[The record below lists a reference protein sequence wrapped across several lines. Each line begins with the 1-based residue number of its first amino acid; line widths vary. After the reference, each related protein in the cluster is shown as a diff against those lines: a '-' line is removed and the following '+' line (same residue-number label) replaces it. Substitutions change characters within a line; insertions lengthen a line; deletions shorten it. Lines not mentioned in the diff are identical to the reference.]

1 MHDRKIRLLLLFCV
15 ALMLYSCVSTN
26 ISKYY
31 TEHSMTLDSIDQA
44 YRSIYR
50 QRPFSLLFTDKSFKH
65 ISLEIN
71 TDTIKYI
78 YEFGLTEKRLRDSIE
93 KYELSVT
100 KVESLLNA
108 MKSIKCLWVGN
119 LDYYVDGKRNSLVCI
134 SIRSKSFRFP
144 LLDKRYYILTYY
156 SQPQYYDSEGRL
168 LDHRR
173 RRQLRRINKEIF
185 RRINDKVCYTVS
197 NVFR

>member
-1 MHDRKIRLLLLFCV
+1 MHIRKIQALFFFCTSLL
-15 ALMLYSCVSTN
+15 LYSCVSSN
-26 ISKYY
+26 MSKYY
-31 TEHSMTLDSIDQA
+31 AEHRLTLDSIDQT
-44 YRSIYR
+44 YRSIYS
-50 QRPFSLLFTDKSFKH
+50 QHPFSLLFTDESFKY

-78 YEFGLTEKRLRDSIE
+78 YEFDPKEKMLLDTIE
-93 KYELSVT
+93 KYNLP
-100 KVESLLNA
+100 LAPINGLINA

-119 LDYYVDGKRNSLVCI
+119 LDYYVDGKKNSLVYI
-134 SIRSKSFRFP
+134 SIRSTNFRFP
-144 LLDKRYYILTYY
+144 FVDKKYYILTYY

-173 RRQLRRINKEIF
+173 RRRLRRINKEIF
-185 RRINDKVCYTVS
+185 RRINEKVCYTVS

>member
-1 MHDRKIRLLLLFCV
+1 MLIRKILPPLFFCIS
-15 ALMLYSCVSTN
+15 LMLDSCVSTN

-31 TEHSMTLDSIDQA
+31 AEHRLTLDSIEQN
-44 YRSIYR
+44 YRSIYML
-50 QRPFSLLFTDKSFKH
+50 RPFSLLFTDKSFKH

-78 YEFGLTEKRLRDSIE
+78 YEFALTENRLKDSNE
-93 KYELSVT
+93 KYNLSPLRM
-100 KVESLLNA
+100 EGLINS
-108 MKSIKCLWVGN
+108 MKSIGCQWVGN
-119 LDYYVDGKRNSLVCI
+119 LDYYEDQKKHSLVYI
-134 SIRSKSFRFP
+134 SIRSKTSRFP
-144 LLDKRYYILTYY
+144 LVDKRYYILTYY

-173 RRQLRRINKEIF
+173 RRRLRKINKEIF